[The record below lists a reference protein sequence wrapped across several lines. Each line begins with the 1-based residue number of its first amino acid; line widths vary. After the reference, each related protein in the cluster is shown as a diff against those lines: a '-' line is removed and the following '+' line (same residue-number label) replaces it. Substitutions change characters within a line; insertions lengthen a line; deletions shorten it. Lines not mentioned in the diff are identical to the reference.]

1 MTDRSDKGKF
11 SRRAFLGTVAGL
23 SASVGLAGG
32 GWATSVQNE
41 SSVKADLELA
51 RTQLTKV
58 LQKNWVAY
66 GGGTNIKFLPDPVTK
81 EPTVPSQEVWH
92 FDLNFAYCRIDNNPE
107 AFLMPTY
114 SLGEVLIDANS
125 FSMVMLS
132 KQVGVNGFTVT
143 PEGAAKLRLTGQV
156 GCATAASS
164 AGVKIGSR
172 VAEESASFEIV
183 AVDDD
188 VAGDSFAFTV
198 FFQPTTAPVN
208 NAIFG
213 PKATFTGQVKNG
225 GVTIRPIQ
233 RLPIIGEK
241 APPF

>member
-1 MTDRSDKGKF
+1 MTDSSDRGRV
-11 SRRAFLGTVAGL
+11 SRRIFLGTVAGFSGSL
-23 SASVGLAGG
+23 GLAGG
-32 GWATSVQNE
+32 GWAGTLQSQ
-41 SSVKADLELA
+41 SSMQRELDTA
-51 RTQLTKV
+51 RELLTKT

-81 EPTVPSQEVWH
+81 EPTVPMQEVWH
-92 FDLNFAYCRIDNNPE
+92 FDLNFAFCRVDNNPQ
-107 AFLMPTY
+107 AFTMPTY
-114 SLGEVLIDANS
+114 SLGDVPIDANS

-132 KQVGVNGFTVT
+132 KQVNANGFTVT

-183 AVDDD
+183 AVDDK

-213 PKATFTGQVKNG
+213 PKFTFTGKVKEG
-225 GVTIRPIQ
+225 GVTIKPIQ
-233 RLPIIGEK
+233 RLQTVTETV
-241 APPF
+241 PPF